1 MVKKKKKMGVKY
13 RPKCEKN
20 HPKNKTKEPTNKHIP
35 QHWGGQHKI
44 YMLTFQYKDHLSM
57 NKF

>member
-1 MVKKKKKMGVKY
+1 MGVKY

-44 YMLTFQYKDHLSM
+44 YMLTF
-57 NKF
+57 